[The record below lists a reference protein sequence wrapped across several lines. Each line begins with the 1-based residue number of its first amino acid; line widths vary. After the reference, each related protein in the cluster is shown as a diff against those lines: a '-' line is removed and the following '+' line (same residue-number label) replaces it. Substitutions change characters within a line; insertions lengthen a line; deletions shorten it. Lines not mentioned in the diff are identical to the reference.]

1 MGLMVDGS
9 GAWFK
14 FKFANAVITFYLA
27 TGGVR
32 LRSCAGICSL
42 QCRQG
47 CTELGALFCRS
58 PLGFGLRICGL
69 RTQGLEG
76 QVLRMGL
83 PRRRPHHVQQVC
95 SVNRLLPKGLV
106 IEGFV

>member
-1 MGLMVDGS
+1 MNPLPIIDHSWFPYIHSDAPDSHWGVFVGLMVDGS

-58 PLGFGLRICGL
+58 LW
-69 RTQGLEG
+69 
-76 QVLRMGL
+76 VL
-83 PRRRPHHVQQVC
+83 V
-95 SVNRLLPKGLV
+95 
-106 IEGFV
+106 